1 MSSLHSSTPAKLSPA
16 PVSTAL
22 ANAAVQRVLSVVDTQ
37 PEAQDLYRQGPELQ
51 RHLEAILQG
60 TYFNDNGF
68 EAVSTYSVDEFAAE
82 LRRRPPSRWTG
93 KTAPPLP
100 TQVQAQACPYL
111 RFG

>member
-1 MSSLHSSTPAKLSPA
+1 MRSQRERLLIEQAAKNTGEGGYL
-16 PVSTAL
+16 
-22 ANAAVQRVLSVVDTQ
+22 DTQ
-37 PEAQDLYRQGPELQ
+37 LQ
-51 RHLEAILQG
+51 NVRSDVNDIKAILQG

-93 KTAPPLP
+93 KTPPPLP